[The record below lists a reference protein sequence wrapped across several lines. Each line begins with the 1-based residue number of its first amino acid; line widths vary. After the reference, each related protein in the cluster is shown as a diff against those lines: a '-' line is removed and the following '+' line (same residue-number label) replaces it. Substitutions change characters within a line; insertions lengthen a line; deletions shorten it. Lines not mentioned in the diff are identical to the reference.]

1 MTFGV
6 VQTDEPLLAELIAI
20 AFESTGH
27 DCLVFQ
33 DLDQAARIL
42 DALYIDALVLDL
54 YVSRRSGLDWLES
67 VVATRPD
74 LPARTL
80 LLTPAVTTP
89 EETARIAA
97 LGVEVAPR
105 PVSVLH
111 VEQVVMGRLQRV
123 GAVPP
128 DRHRRAQERRIE
140 SQN

>member
-80 LLTPAVTTP
+80 LLTPAVMTP
-89 EETARIAA
+89 EEAARVAA

>member
-54 YVSRRSGLDWLES
+54 YVSQRSGLDWLES

-80 LLTPAVTTP
+80 LLTPAVMTP
-89 EETARIAA
+89 EEAARIAA

-111 VEQVVMGRLQRV
+111 VEQVVMERLQSV
-123 GAVPP
+123 GAVLPE
-128 DRHRRAQERRIE
+128 RHRRAQERRIE